1 MQNIH
6 NVWLNNIKMVKEIQL
21 YIYYNFHQYNILSI
35 NVVHTYKLHTQTYPI
50 YYNTRPDST
59 RVNDYHPSA

>member
-1 MQNIH
+1 
-6 NVWLNNIKMVKEIQL
+6 MVKEIQL

-35 NVVHTYKLHTQTYPI
+35 NVVHTYKLHTQTYSI